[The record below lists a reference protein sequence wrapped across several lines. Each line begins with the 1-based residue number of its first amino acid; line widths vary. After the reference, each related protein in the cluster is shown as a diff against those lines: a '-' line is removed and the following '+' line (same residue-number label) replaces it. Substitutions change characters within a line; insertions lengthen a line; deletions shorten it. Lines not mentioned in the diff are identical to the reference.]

1 MANRAAY
8 SSSAARENPDLRRR
22 NVPAL
27 DDGNGAL
34 TKIYDK
40 PDTKKTYKVC
50 NPFSQLRLE
59 MENIKVPALSIV
71 PSLDPENA

>member
-8 SSSAARENPDLRRR
+8 SSSAARENPELRRR

-34 TKIYDK
+34 TKTYDK
-40 PDTKKTYKVC
+40 PDTKKTNKVC
-50 NPFSQLRLE
+50 KSLSEPELKKE
-59 MENIKVPALSIV
+59 HVKVPALSIA

>member
-22 NVPAL
+22 NVHAL

-40 PDTKKTYKVC
+40 SDTKKTNKVC
-50 NPFSQLRLE
+50 NPLSQLRSE
-59 MENIKVPALSIV
+59 MENIKVPVLSIV

>member
-1 MANRAAY
+1 MATRAVY

-27 DDGNGAL
+27 DDGNGAV
-34 TKIYDK
+34 TKTYDK
-40 PDTKKTYKVC
+40 PDTKKTDKVC
-50 NPFSQLRLE
+50 KPLNQFRLE
-59 MENIKVPALSIV
+59 MENIEFPALSIV

>member
-1 MANRAAY
+1 MANRIAY

-34 TKIYDK
+34 TKTLDK
-40 PDTKKTYKVC
+40 PDLKKTNKVC
-50 NPFSQLRLE
+50 KSLSQSELK
-59 MENIKVPALSIV
+59 MEHIKVPACQ
-71 PSLDPENA
+71 